1 MSRHNESQLQQCCV
15 KWFRLQYPGLSRVL
29 FAVPNGGKRLKTEA
43 SIMFGEGVVSGV
55 SDLILLVPN
64 KTYHALCI
72 ELKWGDGKQTDNQRI
87 WQEAVEGLG
96 YKYVICR
103 TFDEFY
109 SEVNGYLSDTIFIKK
124 CVY

>member
-1 MSRHNESQLQQCCV
+1 
-15 KWFRLQYPGLSRVL
+15 
-29 FAVPNGGKRLKTEA
+29 
-43 SIMFGEGVVSGV
+43 MFGEGVVSGV

-72 ELKWGDGKQTDNQRI
+72 ELKWGEGKQTENQRI
-87 WQEAVEGLG
+87 WQDVVEGLG

-109 SEVNGYLSDTIFIKK
+109 SEVNGYLADTIFIKK
-124 CVY
+124 CV